1 MSKILDQ
8 IVSACQHG
16 ITISFAPDISRN
28 AIVIQADVS
37 GVNNVYRQ
45 RNIVDLLGFAYNKES
60 DSIVEYMLD
69 RMARELLWKK
79 SSELPEDKKEGL

>member
-8 IVSACQHG
+8 IVSASQRG

-37 GVNNVYRQ
+37 GGNNVYQQ
-45 RNIVDLLGFAYNKES
+45 RNIVDLLGFAYNKEL

-69 RMARELLWKK
+69 RMIKELLWNK
-79 SSELPEDKKEGL
+79 SRESPEDEKED

>member
-37 GVNNVYRQ
+37 GVNNVYHQ

-69 RMARELLWKK
+69 RMTRELLWKK
-79 SSELPEDKKEGL
+79 SSEPPEDKKEGL